1 MWTRFFGIANVHS
14 GDVPFYQWKF
24 VTQFLHPIQ
33 HQKSS
38 AYQQNRIMLG
48 RYYFPILRPFLRK
61 GFVSQI
67 WKSSP
72 WCELFPL
79 PNSSFSY
86 DLLDPKKPVSYE
98 TTKQHCFIHQM
109 AHISGLLD
117 FTSSHLLFKHVHPE
131 NLGEMLT
138 HVDYKNWS
146 EPVGSKAT
154 KSTKKSD
161 CLLFGKNEVWYIH
174 FLNFDLSRVL

>member
-1 MWTRFFGIANVHS
+1 MCILEMLNFHQWTHNFCTLFNIKKA
-14 GDVPFYQWKF
+14 
-24 VTQFLHPIQ
+24 Q
-33 HQKSS
+33 HIS
-38 AYQQNRIMLG
+38 RIGLCLED
-48 RYYFPILRPFLRK
+48 IISLSCALFLRK

-86 DLLDPKKPVSYE
+86 DLLDPKKPVFYE

-117 FTSSHLLFKHVHPE
+117 FTSFHFLFKHVHPE

-146 EPVGSKAT
+146 ENIGSKAT
-154 KSTKKSD
+154 KSTKKSEHTRFLAWGNPVNYIVC
-161 CLLFGKNEVWYIH
+161 CLAKIKFDIYI
-174 FLNFDLSRVL
+174 FKFWFK